1 MRKKKQRIIFI
12 DKYFGSEQLLR
23 EKMDKHIL
31 QDIQTRLE
39 GFPEERVPDLI
50 DYIES
55 QLPPDKPKLDKQLK
69 TLKQDY
75 FPEAGP

>member
-1 MRKKKQRIIFI
+1 
-12 DKYFGSEQLLR
+12 
-23 EKMDKHIL
+23 MDKHIL
-31 QDIQTRLE
+31 QDINARLE

-55 QLPPDKPKLDKQLK
+55 QMQPDKPKIDKRLN
-69 TLKQDY
+69 THKQEY